1 MGMIG
6 AKASEEFSRGTYYG
20 GQAIGLTSGLMEEAV
35 DRQRGQESMKLAGQ
49 TMKLAKYGAEKDR
62 ELSLKIA
69 EMKSSYDQAGGGGG
83 GGGRS
88 GRSMMG
94 GAMSGAAAGF
104 QVAGPWGALA
114 GGIMGGLSDRKLKK
128 KVRPAKPRATAK
140 EIDQLLKNLKAYNY
154 EYKNSKYGSGRRLG
168 VMAQDLEKTRL
179 GKKIVIDTPVGKAID
194 VFKGLG
200 LALATQAHL
209 NKKFK
214 NK

>member
-1 MGMIG
+1 
-6 AKASEEFSRGTYYG
+6 
-20 GQAIGLTSGLMEEAV
+20 
-35 DRQRGQESMKLAGQ
+35 
-49 TMKLAKYGAEKDR
+49 
-62 ELSLKIA
+62 
-69 EMKSSYDQAGGGGG
+69 
-83 GGGRS
+83 
-88 GRSMMG
+88 MG
-94 GAMSGAAAGF
+94 GVMSGAAAGF

-114 GGIMGGLSDRKLKK
+114 GGIMGAFSDRKLKK
-128 KVRPAKPRATAK
+128 KVRSAKPRATAK

-154 EYKNSKYGSGRRLG
+154 EYKNQKYGSGRRLG